1 MALEITRSEAEGILS
16 WIPRLTYNEKNAEIA
31 ENYYFGYLKGGG
43 MLEGANIN
51 IEFWKRIE
59 RTIQVNTRIEY
70 INMPQDSKRY
80 YWRIYEELKLKGI
93 KIKIQK
99 KNALTDKITQEREI
113 ISKDEIEL
121 AIDFFRGEYNKKAT
135 RHNERASI
143 ILSFFDLPDGPIKSY
158 FINQIV
164 SKNILSRNDEVF
176 FEIIKAFLISKFKD
190 LNPLHNEIGN
200 YNKKKKDRENRFE
213 KIKIVIKKIR
223 DICLLIAK

>member
-16 WIPRLTYNEKNAEIA
+16 WIPRLTYNEKNAEIV
-31 ENYYFGYLKGGG
+31 ENYYFRYLKGGG

-99 KNALTDKITQEREI
+99 KNALTDKIIQEREI

-135 RHNERASI
+135 RHNEE
-143 ILSFFDLPDGPIKSY
+143 L
-158 FINQIV
+158 V
-164 SKNILSRNDEVF
+164 
-176 FEIIKAFLISKFKD
+176 
-190 LNPLHNEIGN
+190 
-200 YNKKKKDRENRFE
+200 
-213 KIKIVIKKIR
+213 
-223 DICLLIAK
+223 